1 MTRLRAQSVHNLSL
15 NSELRMADFP
25 NRLSQLA
32 RSLEEVDPD
41 VSSIIRKE
49 TEKQSRKLVMIAS
62 ENYSSEAVLEACAS
76 VMSNK
81 YSEGYAGHR
90 YYGGCEFVDMT
101 ETLAIERARR
111 LFGAEHANVQPHCGT
126 QANMSVYYAA
136 MQPGDTLMGMELSN
150 GGHLSHGHR
159 MSFSGQLYN
168 VVTYG
173 VDEETETLDYD
184 VMAAIAL
191 EHRPKLIVVGF
202 SAYPRHIDFARCR
215 AIADEAGAVLHADIA
230 HPAGLVAAGLHP
242 NPCAHADFVSS
253 TTHKTL
259 RGPRG
264 GIVLCREEHAA
275 KLDRAV
281 FPGIQG
287 GPFQHLIAA
296 KAVCFGEALEESFKG
311 YAAQIIANAKALA
324 AGLTDAGF
332 RCVSGGTDT
341 HLVLIDVGK
350 RGVTGKEAEAWLDEA
365 GIVVNK
371 NTIPFDQRSPF
382 VTSGLRIGTPA
393 LTTRGLTEEHM
404 RQIVGWIARVLESRG
419 ERPVV
424 DDVAAQVSELTDAYP
439 IYDWRLQ

>member
-1 MTRLRAQSVHNLSL
+1 MVDSSFSAPHTGAR
-15 NSELRMADFP
+15 
-25 NRLSQLA
+25 LA
-32 RSLEEVDPD
+32 RSLVEVDPE
-41 VSSIIRKE
+41 VASVIRKE

-81 YSEGYAGHR
+81 YSEGYPGHR

-101 ETLAIERARR
+101 ETLAIERAQQ
-111 LFGAEHANVQPHCGT
+111 LFGAEHANVQPHSGT
-126 QANMSVYYAA
+126 QANMAVYYAA
-136 MQPGDTLMGMELSN
+136 LQPGDTLMGMGLSE

-173 VDEETETLDYD
+173 VDEETELLDYD
-184 VMAAIAL
+184 AMAVIAR

-215 AIADEAGAVLHADIA
+215 EIADDVGAVLHADIA

-242 NPCAHADFVSS
+242 DPCPHADFVSS

-264 GIVLCREEHAA
+264 GIVLCREKHAA
-275 KLDRAV
+275 RLDQAV
-281 FPGIQG
+281 FPGLQG

-296 KAVCFGEALEESFKG
+296 KAVCLGEALDESFG
-311 YAAQIIANAKALA
+311 AYAAQIIANAKALA
-324 AGLTDAGF
+324 AEFSNAGF
-332 RCVSGGTDT
+332 HCVSGGTDT
-341 HLVLIDVGK
+341 HLVLIDVGQQ
-350 RGVTGKEAEAWLDEA
+350 GVTGKEAEAWLDQA

-393 LTTRGLTEEHM
+393 TTTRGLTEEHM
-404 RQIVGWIARVLESRG
+404 RQIVGWMARVLESRG
-419 ERPVV
+419 NPDVII
-424 DDVAAQVSELTDAYP
+424 DVAAQVAELTDAYP

>member
-1 MTRLRAQSVHNLSL
+1 MVDSSFSAPHTGAR
-15 NSELRMADFP
+15 
-25 NRLSQLA
+25 LA
-32 RSLEEVDPD
+32 RSLVEVDPE
-41 VSSIIRKE
+41 VASVIRKE

-81 YSEGYAGHR
+81 YSEGYPGHR

-101 ETLAIERARR
+101 ETLAIERAQQ
-111 LFGAEHANVQPHCGT
+111 LFGAEHANVQPHSGT
-126 QANMSVYYAA
+126 QANMAVYYAA
-136 MQPGDTLMGMELSN
+136 LQPGDTLMGMGLSE

-173 VDEETETLDYD
+173 VDEETELLDYD
-184 VMAAIAL
+184 AMAVIAR

-215 AIADEAGAVLHADIA
+215 EIADDVGAVLHADIA

-242 NPCAHADFVSS
+242 DPCPHADFVSS

-264 GIVLCREEHAA
+264 GIVLCREKHAA
-275 KLDRAV
+275 PLDQAV
-281 FPGIQG
+281 FPGLQG

-296 KAVCFGEALEESFKG
+296 KAVCLGEALDESFG
-311 YAAQIIANAKALA
+311 AYAAQIIANAKALA
-324 AGLTDAGF
+324 AEFSNAGF
-332 RCVSGGTDT
+332 HCVSGGTDT
-341 HLVLIDVGK
+341 HLVLIDVGQQ
-350 RGVTGKEAEAWLDEA
+350 GVTGKEAEAWLDQA

-393 LTTRGLTEEHM
+393 TTTRGLTEEHM
-404 RQIVGWIARVLESRG
+404 RQIVGWMARVLESRG
-419 ERPVV
+419 NPDVII
-424 DDVAAQVSELTDAYP
+424 DVAAQVAELTDAYP